1 LKNNKKR
8 KDRFHV
14 DFILFLGIILAFT
27 KRSPIEIAEAIK
39 NFNIE
44 SISIELIQ
52 HLIQYV
58 PNDSEVNIDTDET
71 RQWFD
76 LSKIMIKKNVSID
89 LCFVLSDT

>member
-1 LKNNKKR
+1 MKNNKKR

-39 NFNIE
+39 KFNIE

-58 PNDSEVNIDTDET
+58 PNESEVNILTPT
-71 RQWFD
+71 KRVNG
-76 LSKIMIKKNVSID
+76 LIYRKS
-89 LCFVLSDT
+89 